1 MIIGQGNLEIEII
14 HLLVLLGYKGP
25 FGVLGHVNNEDVAL
39 TLKQHLRGLQSLFSD
54 NNPKKPFLPYK

>member
-25 FGVLGHVNNEDVAL
+25 FGVLGHVKNEDVAL
-39 TLKQHLRGLQSLFSD
+39 TLKKNLKGIQALFVI
-54 NNPKKPFLPYK
+54 K

>member
-25 FGVLGHVNNEDVAL
+25 FGVLGHVKNEDVAL
-39 TLKQHLRGLQSLFSD
+39 TLKQHLRGL
-54 NNPKKPFLPYK
+54 